1 VLVPDNAI
9 RVVVE
14 SGWIRLEGQVEWG
27 YQRRAAEVAVRNL
40 LGVRGVTDLIEVN
53 AKFTT
58 ADVEKQIKEAL
69 MRQADRDAHHIEVLV
84 NGGQVTLRGKVRSW
98 AERKAAQGAA
108 WSTPGVANVI
118 NNLLVEA

>member
-1 VLVPDNAI
+1 
-9 RVVVE
+9 VE
-14 SGWIRLEGQVEWG
+14 
-27 YQRRAAEVAVRNL
+27 
-40 LGVRGVTDLIEVN
+40 
-53 AKFTT
+53 AKFST

-69 MRQADRDAHHIEVLV
+69 LRQADRDAHHIEVLV
-84 NGGQVTLRGKVRSW
+84 NGGHVTLRGKVRSW